1 MGACYYKF
9 WKGAGRR
16 LSDFDVVGKSK
27 LVNGLKHSTC
37 LRTPLTSLLL
47 HASPQTLQPPWASL
61 RLTASGASCRAA
73 LPACLL
79 TRSRALHFC
88 ASCMPSP
95 RPSYPSRLWYGQQS
109 TYFGGGA
116 PFTREKA
123 ANKGMH
129 WLRRCTHSANTMP
142 LPLQT
147 SNCAPESAGRPSST
161 TSTWSPCRHARA
173 RHYMSPQP
181 GNALCQAASKAR
193 IAKTGEVAQAHGRSP
208 NGSCEPRQRHWRR
221 QGKGKRSRRRKEEGT
236 KDGDIM
242 PCRQDR
248 EGTFG
253 ERPSLCEQ
261 QRASCNSHMRSS
273 PAHAVSFRQPRNG
286 LGGSPG
292 PQAGGTPTQKNQA

>member
-1 MGACYYKF
+1 MCSLHCVPFAQLFLFVTTIARKRVVGEISEGSSKHEMKGVTLHSFFTSNYGLNVQIAYLGACYYKF

-129 WLRRCTHSANTMP
+129 WPRRCTHSANTMP

-221 QGKGKRSRRRKEEGT
+221 QGKRQAQPPKEGR
-236 KDGDIM
+236 G
-242 PCRQDR
+242 
-248 EGTFG
+248 
-253 ERPSLCEQ
+253 
-261 QRASCNSHMRSS
+261 N
-273 PAHAVSFRQPRNG
+273 
-286 LGGSPG
+286 
-292 PQAGGTPTQKNQA
+292 